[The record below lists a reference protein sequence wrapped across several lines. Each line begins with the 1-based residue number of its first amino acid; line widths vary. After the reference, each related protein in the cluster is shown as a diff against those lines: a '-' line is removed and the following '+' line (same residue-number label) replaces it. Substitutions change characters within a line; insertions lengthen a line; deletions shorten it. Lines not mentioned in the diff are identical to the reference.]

1 MSEQEQ
7 IENKLIDKT
16 IQRRNILLEEAKEEA
31 ENILRRA
38 EAEKKRIETQ
48 TEDTIQSII
57 GGELR
62 AVHDRIV
69 GGAQLQGRK
78 QVMEA
83 RAEVV
88 NKVFQQ
94 VEEEIKNVVKGPD
107 YKNILVNLAQESIET
122 LEEDCIIYAN
132 KEDTEHL
139 KSVMEQLP
147 TGKKVKIETSPVDI
161 VGGITVVNMKGTK
174 TIYNTLDSRLKE
186 IKDKLTADVAEK
198 LGVI

>member
-7 IENKLIDKT
+7 MENKLIDKT
-16 IQRRNILLEEAKEEA
+16 VQQHNEIIENAKE
-31 ENILRRA
+31 RA
-38 EAEKKRIETQ
+38 AKITANVEAEKKRIQEQ
-48 TEDTIQSII
+48 TNNAIENII

-88 NKVFQQ
+88 NKVFQL
-94 VEEEIKNVVKGPD
+94 VEEEIKKVVEGPE
-107 YKNILVNLAQESIET
+107 YKDVLLKLAQESIET

-132 KEDTEHL
+132 KEDTEYL

-161 VGGITVVNMKGTK
+161 VGGVTVVNMQGTK